1 MKVDE
6 ICEGDGAK
14 VCVLKQ
20 YTNTLNYDQLKP
32 GGSIPA
38 KGKKISVNIKSV
50 KDLTRDVIKVI
61 FRGFPSE
68 TETSVRG
75 VMPTDVLCM

>member
-1 MKVDE
+1 MFEYFLFYYMYLFFWVKVDE
-6 ICEGDGAK
+6 ICVDGAK

-20 YTNTLNYDQLKP
+20 YTNTVNYDQLKP

-38 KGKKISVNIKSV
+38 KGKKISVNIKSL

-61 FRGFPSE
+61 FLLRPI
-68 TETSVRG
+68 
-75 VMPTDVLCM
+75 PL

>member
-1 MKVDE
+1 M
-6 ICEGDGAK
+6 
-14 VCVLKQ
+14 
-20 YTNTLNYDQLKP
+20 NYDQLKP

>member
-61 FRGFPSE
+61 FLLRLRP
-68 TETSVRG
+68 
-75 VMPTDVLCM
+75 L